1 MTRLLVLGLLLYT
14 VYSADDIP
22 KLTDEQRAEDLKAL
36 LDIDWKVLPDRDAIY
51 KEFVFLNF
59 NEAFSFMT
67 QVALHAEKVNHH
79 PEWFNIHKTV
89 EITLSTNES
98 GGLTM
103 KDIEMGKFIEKSAKG
118 FKPCPKPKVAEGQS

>member
-22 KLTDEQRAEDLKAL
+22 KLTDEQRAEDLKTL

-59 NEAFSFMT
+59 NEAFTFMT

-118 FKPCPKPKVAEGQS
+118 FKPCPKPKEAEGQS